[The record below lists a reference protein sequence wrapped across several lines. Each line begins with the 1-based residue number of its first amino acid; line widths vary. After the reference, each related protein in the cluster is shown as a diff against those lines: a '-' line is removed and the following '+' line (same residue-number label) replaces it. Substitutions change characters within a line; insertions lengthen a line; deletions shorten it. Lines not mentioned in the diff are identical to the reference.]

1 MVNVRDFGA
10 VGDGVTK
17 DTAALQKALDA
28 AGTVVVP
35 PGTYL
40 SGTLYI
46 HDNTELHLEPG
57 ATLLASPDPAD
68 YNADDFCVQN
78 RVHKGDWAR
87 GAHFIVAVEAYNIAI
102 TGQGRID
109 GNRQAFFEIPTY
121 MHHVWSTPFKY
132 RPGQMIFFCECRDVT
147 LTGVEMTNYP
157 YWCCFLHGCEY
168 VTIRGLRIRSHKFV
182 RNSDGLDLDCCR
194 CVSVSDC
201 LIETGDDCI
210 AIRGVV
216 SPLKKALPCE
226 HITVSNCVL
235 SSLCNGIRI
244 GVGTGTIRDLVFSN
258 LSIWNTVKAICIISS
273 YASGHGV
280 GIDNVSF
287 DHLNLECARA
297 FTVAINAKGRCM
309 GPVGREI
316 RDVSFNHIRGTFC
329 VGSLF
334 QGFEPGDVHG
344 LRFDDMELT
353 GVAVSRN
360 PEFLEYVGARPNH
373 VPDPEFG
380 YFEWMRR
387 PPATEQ
393 ELWPKNIEFSDLELK
408 RLREISRIHVA
419 MAVPNEAL
427 RFENVRDAVLNRV
440 RVNWE
445 DGDPEITSDVGI
457 LNCRDMEFLNC
468 RFAKGTR
475 EVRSE

>member
-1 MVNVRDFGA
+1 MVNVREFGA

-17 DTAALQKALDA
+17 DTAAIQKALDKG
-28 AGTVVVP
+28 GTVVVP

-40 SGTLYI
+40 AGTLYM
-46 HDNTELHLEPG
+46 HDDTELRLEPG

-68 YNADDFCVQN
+68 YNVDDFCPQN

-87 GAHFIVAVEAYNIAI
+87 GAHFIVALEARNVAI
-102 TGQGRID
+102 TGTGRID
-109 GNRQAFFEIPTY
+109 GNRQAFFTPPEY
-121 MHHVWSTPFKY
+121 MHHIWSTPIKY
-132 RPGQMIFFCECRDVT
+132 RPGQMLFFCECRDVT
-147 LTGVEMTNYP
+147 LADVEMANYP

-168 VTIRGLRIRSHKFV
+168 VTIRGLRIRSDKLV
-182 RNSDGLDLDCCR
+182 RNSDGIDLDCCR
-194 CVSVSDC
+194 CVTVSDC

-216 SPLKKALPCE
+216 SPLKTPRSCE
-226 HITVSNCVL
+226 HITISNCVL

-244 GVGTGTIRDLVFSN
+244 GVGGGTIRDLMFSN

-273 YASGHGV
+273 YSSGNGV

-287 DHLNLECARA
+287 DHLNLDCARA

-316 RDVSFNHIRGTFC
+316 RDVSFSHVRGTFC

-334 QGFEPGDVHG
+334 QGYEPGDVHG
-344 LRFDDMELT
+344 LRFDDLELT

-360 PEFLEYVGARPNH
+360 PTFLEYVGEHPNH

-380 YFEWMRR
+380 FFEYMRKA
-387 PPATEQ
+387 PASER
-393 ELWPKNIEFSDLELK
+393 ELWPKNAEFTEFDLK
-408 RLREISRIHVA
+408 RLQELSRIHRA
-419 MAVPNEAL
+419 MAIPPESM
-427 RFENVRDAVLNRV
+427 RFENVRDAVFDRV
-440 RVNWE
+440 RVNWA
-445 DGDPEITSDVGI
+445 DDDPGTVADVGM
-457 LNCRDMEFLNC
+457 LNCQDMEFRDC
-468 RFAKGTR
+468 KFAKGKV
-475 EVRSE
+475 EL